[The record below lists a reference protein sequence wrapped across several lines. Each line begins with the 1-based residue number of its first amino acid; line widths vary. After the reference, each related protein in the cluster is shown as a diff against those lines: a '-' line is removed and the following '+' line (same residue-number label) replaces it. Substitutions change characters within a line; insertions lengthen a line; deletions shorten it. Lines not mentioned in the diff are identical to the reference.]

1 MKEKQ
6 NIEINKKIVIVL
18 IAIIFIVLVSLLLF
32 KNFLESNQTPELIYD
47 NLTTIKQVIEY
58 HGSKYISEE
67 ESNDNNYSLDV
78 YLEFKVKPYEDD
90 NTSNEEY
97 YNELLEDSAKVLYY
111 KNFRM
116 IDEKNDITVE
126 VICKNGKIDSII
138 INGIEDY
145 FIYMDSQIS
154 MREYKEIS
162 KTEITVQSEVL
173 QNCINNSWNTG
184 VYFGERD
191 SIFDE
196 YYIYFDEGLEV
207 RTIDNMIY
215 NVIFTNKYQG
225 NVVNNTYP
233 GMQLENVEDL
243 MGEPTFKDED
253 LGILGYKGEN
263 IYVFFTETEI
273 SIYRVTTADTD
284 DFFDLADRYLDEEL
298 DFLEFMNELT
308 YLWPDY
314 SEYTYDSESVFI
326 AYPLKGVEI
335 KLNYGDDL
343 NGIYIY
349 NNIKTN
355 LSRVENYFDNTD
367 FVARLQ
373 IDSVFEAEKRRVSK
387 NQNLLKLCN
396 EYKESLN
403 EEKRNIIG
411 ENSNYDIYPELD
423 NNGLIYEMKF
433 ISKFDNTPNRELSD
447 TINSYLWLDNNNFLY
462 SKKGKGMYV
471 YNLETGT
478 VRRILTGTEDY
489 ELKGFENGIL
499 KYDDTEIEFQY

>member
-154 MREYKEIS
+154 MREYQEIS

-284 DFFDLADRYLDEEL
+284 DFFDLADRYLNEEL

-308 YLWPDY
+308 YLWLDY

-387 NQNLLKLCN
+387 NQSLLKLCN

-499 KYDDTEIEFQY
+499 KYDDKEIEFQY

>member
-284 DFFDLADRYLDEEL
+284 DFFDLADRYLNEEL

-308 YLWPDY
+308 YLWLDY

-387 NQNLLKLCN
+387 NQSLLKLCN

>member
-1 MKEKQ
+1 M
-6 NIEINKKIVIVL
+6 

-284 DFFDLADRYLDEEL
+284 DFFDLADRYLNEEL

-308 YLWPDY
+308 YLWLDY

-387 NQNLLKLCN
+387 NQSLLKLCN

>member
-58 HGSKYISEE
+58 HGSKYISKE

-387 NQNLLKLCN
+387 NQSLLKLCN

>member
-32 KNFLESNQTPELIYD
+32 KNFLENNQTPELIYD

-284 DFFDLADRYLDEEL
+284 DFFDLADRYLNEEL

-308 YLWPDY
+308 YLWLDY

-343 NGIYIY
+343 NGIYI
-349 NNIKTN
+349 
-355 LSRVENYFDNTD
+355 
-367 FVARLQ
+367 
-373 IDSVFEAEKRRVSK
+373 
-387 NQNLLKLCN
+387 
-396 EYKESLN
+396 
-403 EEKRNIIG
+403 
-411 ENSNYDIYPELD
+411 
-423 NNGLIYEMKF
+423 
-433 ISKFDNTPNRELSD
+433 
-447 TINSYLWLDNNNFLY
+447 
-462 SKKGKGMYV
+462 
-471 YNLETGT
+471 
-478 VRRILTGTEDY
+478 
-489 ELKGFENGIL
+489 
-499 KYDDTEIEFQY
+499 

>member
-387 NQNLLKLCN
+387 NQSLLKLCN

>member
-162 KTEITVQSEVL
+162 TTEITVQSEVL

-387 NQNLLKLCN
+387 NQSLLKLCN

>member
-284 DFFDLADRYLDEEL
+284 DFFDLADRYLNEEL

-308 YLWPDY
+308 YLWLDY

-396 EYKESLN
+396 EYKETLDQ
-403 EEKRNIIG
+403 EKKDSIG

>member
-423 NNGLIYEMKF
+423 NNRLIYEMKF

>member
-215 NVIFTNKYQG
+215 NVILTNKYQG

-373 IDSVFEAEKRRVSK
+373 VDSVFEAEKRRVSK
-387 NQNLLKLCN
+387 NQSLLKLCN

>member
-273 SIYRVTTADTD
+273 SIYRVTTTDTD

-387 NQNLLKLCN
+387 NQSLLKLCN

>member
-145 FIYMDSQIS
+145 YIYMDSQIS

-396 EYKESLN
+396 EYKESLDQ
-403 EEKRNIIG
+403 EKKDSI
-411 ENSNYDIYPELD
+411 DF
-423 NNGLIYEMKF
+423 LINA
-433 ISKFDNTPNRELSD
+433 I
-447 TINSYLWLDNNNFLY
+447 
-462 SKKGKGMYV
+462 
-471 YNLETGT
+471 
-478 VRRILTGTEDY
+478 
-489 ELKGFENGIL
+489 
-499 KYDDTEIEFQY
+499 

>member
-97 YNELLEDSAKVLYY
+97 YNELLEDSVKVLYY

-387 NQNLLKLCN
+387 NQSLLKLCN